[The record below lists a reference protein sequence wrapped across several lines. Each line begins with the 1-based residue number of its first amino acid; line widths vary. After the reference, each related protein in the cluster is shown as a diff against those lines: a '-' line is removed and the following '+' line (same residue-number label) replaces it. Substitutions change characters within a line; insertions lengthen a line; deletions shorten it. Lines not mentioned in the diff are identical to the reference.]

1 MSDTPPEKES
11 IVDAFHQLGESLAG
25 TIRAAWENPERKKVQ
40 AEIEEGLSDM
50 TATLKSEVEKL
61 QQSPAGQQLK
71 TDIDEFSERVRS
83 GETTEQLRQEL
94 LKVLQIA
101 STELE
106 KASTHLRHK
115 DAEETDQTPLDKEE

>member
-1 MSDTPPEKES
+1 MSDAPPEKDNL
-11 IVDAFHQLGESLAG
+11 VDAFHQLGESLAG
-25 TIRAAWENPERKKVQ
+25 TIRAAWDNPERKKVQ

-50 TATLKSEVEKL
+50 TATLKSEAEKL

-106 KASTHLRHK
+106 KASNHLRRK
-115 DAEETDQTPLDKEE
+115 GTEETDQTPADKEQ